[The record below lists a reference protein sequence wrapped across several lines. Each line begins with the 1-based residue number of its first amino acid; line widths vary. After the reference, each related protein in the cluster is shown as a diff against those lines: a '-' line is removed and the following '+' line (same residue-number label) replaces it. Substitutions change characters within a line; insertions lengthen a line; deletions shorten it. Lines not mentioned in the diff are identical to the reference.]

1 MSRTAQ
7 FLGWFSRAQVTGF
20 LLEIALLLAPAGLI
34 TSAEAQ
40 QFEVLHTFTG
50 DKDGGSPVAGLVG
63 DAQGNL
69 YGSAGNVVFKLSK
82 TGKETV
88 LHRGLSSAGTL
99 LRDASSN
106 LFGTTYAGGSSNLG
120 TVFEV
125 DATGKARVLHNFA
138 GGKDGAYPA
147 AGLIMDKAGNL
158 YGTTSMGGAH
168 DSGTV
173 FKVQKSGQEIVLHS
187 FAGPNGA
194 NPFASLIQDPKGNL
208 YGTTEFGGHFN
219 QCAGVRAGCG
229 VVFKL
234 APTCRE
240 RVLYKFTG
248 GADGSRPL
256 AGLVRDE
263 HGNFYGTTVA
273 GGAVDGG
280 AVFKLDKT
288 GKETVLHSFTGPD
301 GVEPSPQ
308 LVRDRKGNLYGTAL
322 DGGPSDAGTLF
333 EVNDAGFFNV
343 LHDFDSTKDG
353 YFLPAGLFMD
363 TKGNLY
369 GTTQLGGS
377 FGFGTVFKL
386 IP

>member
-50 DKDGGSPVAGLVG
+50 GKDGGSPVAGLVG

-99 LRDASSN
+99 LRDASGN

-125 DATGKARVLHNFA
+125 DATGKASVLHNFA

-147 AGLIMDKAGNL
+147 AGLITDKAGNL
-158 YGTTSMGGAH
+158 YGTTFMGGVH
-168 DSGTV
+168 DFGTV
-173 FKVQKSGQEIVLHS
+173 FALKKSGREIVLHS
-187 FAGPNGA
+187 FASHDGA
-194 NPFASLIQDPKGNL
+194 YPYASLIRDAKGNL
-208 YGTTEFGGHFN
+208 YGTTEFGGYSK
-219 QCAGVRAGCG
+219 QCAGVTAGCG

-234 APTCRE
+234 APTGRE

-256 AGLVRDE
+256 AGLVRDKQ
-263 HGNFYGTTVA
+263 GNFYGTTVA
-273 GGAVDGG
+273 GGASGFG
-280 AVFKLDKT
+280 TVFKVDKD

-301 GVEPSPQ
+301 GVEPSSQ
-308 LVRDRKGNLYGTAL
+308 LVRDGKGNLYGTAL

-333 EVNDAGFFNV
+333 EVNEAGVFTV
-343 LHDFDSTKDG
+343 LHDFDGTKDG
-353 YFLPAGLFMD
+353 YFLPAGLFRD

-369 GTTQLGGS
+369 GTTELGGR